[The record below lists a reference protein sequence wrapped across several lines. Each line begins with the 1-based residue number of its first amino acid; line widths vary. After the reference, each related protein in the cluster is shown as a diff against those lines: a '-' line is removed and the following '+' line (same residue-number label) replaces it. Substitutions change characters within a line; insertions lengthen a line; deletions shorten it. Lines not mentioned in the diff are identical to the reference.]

1 MTEENSSNLRALEGL
16 MDEFFSAATSN
27 SRKAEIEKILGGF
40 SEQATAWKDCLFFL
54 TSTSNQYV
62 CMFSLTTLETFIH
75 QRWVGM
81 FGADRAEI
89 RRTLNSFLSQ
99 HHTTAPQFIRNKLV
113 KLIVDIARSDWPHF
127 YPEFFSQMMS
137 LLSGGPGSSTELG
150 LTMLLTSSE
159 ELGTPRPDIS
169 TSRAEELQKLMLAQ
183 LPSVSSSLVSLL
195 EAGLG
200 REGNT
205 PPSGS
210 ESEDSDSMDTPPP
223 PLSAELVLPL
233 TAASHQTGLLC
244 LQVLAHLL
252 SWAPPSHC
260 VSSRL
265 IRTLFLYAA
274 LEVKAQVCCR
284 STKLRIILFICRVKM
299 IPVQSSQSWL

>member
-1 MTEENSSNLRALEGL
+1 MTEENASNLRALEGL
-16 MDEFFSAATSN
+16 MDEFFSAAASN
-27 SRKAEIEKILGGF
+27 SRKAEIEKLLGSF
-40 SEQATAWKDCLFFL
+40 SEQATAWKDCLYFL

-89 RRTLNSFLSQ
+89 RTTLNSFLSQ

-137 LLSGGPGSSTELG
+137 LVSGGHSSSTDLG
-150 LTMLLTSSE
+150 LRMLLTSSE
-159 ELGTPRPDIS
+159 ELGTPRQDIS
-169 TSRAEELQKLMLAQ
+169 TSRAQELHKLMLAQ
-183 LPSVSSSLVSLL
+183 LPSVSSSLVSIL

-210 ESEDSDSMDTPPP
+210 DSEDSDSMDTPLTPQP
-223 PLSAELVLPL
+223 TPLPL
-233 TAASHQTGLLC
+233 PAPCQHTSLLC
-244 LQVLAHLL
+244 LQVVAHLL

-274 LEVKAQVCCR
+274 LEVKAEV
-284 STKLRIILFICRVKM
+284 
-299 IPVQSSQSWL
+299 

>member
-27 SRKAEIEKILGGF
+27 SRKAEIEKILGSF
-40 SEQATAWKDCLFFL
+40 SEQATAWKDCLYFL
-54 TSTSNQYV
+54 TSTSNQFV

-137 LLSGGPGSSTELG
+137 LLAGGPGASTGLG
-150 LTMLLTSSE
+150 LRMLLTSSE
-159 ELGTPRPDIS
+159 ELGTPRQDIS
-169 TSRAEELQKLMLAQ
+169 TSRAQELQKLMLAQ
-183 LPSVSSSLVSLL
+183 LPAVSSSLVSLL

-200 REGNT
+200 RES
-205 PPSGS
+205 PSD
-210 ESEDSDSMDTPPP
+210 SEDSDSMDTPPP
-223 PLSAELVLPL
+223 PPPPPQPPLSP
-233 TAASHQTGLLC
+233 ASQQTSLLC
-244 LQVLAHLL
+244 LEVVAHLL

-260 VSSRL
+260 VSTRL
-265 IRTLFLYAA
+265 IRTLFLYAT
-274 LEVKAQVCCR
+274 LEVKAQV
-284 STKLRIILFICRVKM
+284 
-299 IPVQSSQSWL
+299 

>member
-1 MTEENSSNLRALEGL
+1 
-16 MDEFFSAATSN
+16 MDEFFSAAASN
-27 SRKAEIEKILGGF
+27 SRKAEIEKLLGSF
-40 SEQATAWKDCLFFL
+40 SEQATAWKDCLYFL

-81 FGADRAEI
+81 FGSDRAEI
-89 RRTLNSFLSQ
+89 RTTLNRFLSQ

-137 LLSGGPGSSTELG
+137 LLSGGHSSSTDLG

-159 ELGTPRPDIS
+159 ELGTPRQDIS
-169 TSRAEELQKLMLAQ
+169 TSRAQELHKLMLAQ

-195 EAGLG
+195 ETGLG

-210 ESEDSDSMDTPPP
+210 ESEDSDSMDTPSPVTP
-223 PLSAELVLPL
+223 QSVLPHH
-233 TAASHQTGLLC
+233 TSLLC
-244 LQVLAHLL
+244 LQVVAHLL

-265 IRTLFLYAA
+265 IRTLFHYAA
-274 LEVKAQVCCR
+274 LEVKAEV
-284 STKLRIILFICRVKM
+284 
-299 IPVQSSQSWL
+299 